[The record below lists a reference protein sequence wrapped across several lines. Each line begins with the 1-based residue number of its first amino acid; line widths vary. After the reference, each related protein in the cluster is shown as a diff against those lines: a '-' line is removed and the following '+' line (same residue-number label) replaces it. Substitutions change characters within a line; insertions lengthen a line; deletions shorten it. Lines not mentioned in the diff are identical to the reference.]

1 LTESAKVHYFSLEFK
16 IITASIEAGYFMKIR
31 IVLFSFVLILLF
43 SAADAQELV
52 LRNPIATNRLP
63 EVVEVPLAQVLSHL
77 QLSTEQARDLV
88 ATNGKAGER
97 IPLQLYSNTVGA
109 QPDVLL
115 LLVELPANGKVDVA
129 FHVDPKAAPQ
139 PAQVFGREAPERKDD
154 FAWENEFVTY
164 RIYGPALEATGE
176 ITSGIDV
183 WSKRVPNLVIDSF
196 YKRDKEGFSYH
207 EDDGKQGLDS
217 YYVGPT
223 RGCGGTA
230 VFSGNKLIV
239 SKNYTSLHKLGDG
252 PIRFAFEVT
261 YAPWNADGTS
271 VVETKRIVLDA
282 GTYLNKITS
291 TYSFEGPET
300 LNLIA
305 GLAVHEG
312 ASATFPVPNE
322 IAAVWDTP
330 QKASAGRIATGM
342 IAEPGQQATTLE
354 AAGHALLE
362 FTRHSGQPFI
372 YYAGSGWSKGSM
384 PTAAAWEDYLKVRL
398 TLLEHPISVSW
409 AAR

>member
-1 LTESAKVHYFSLEFK
+1 LEIK
-16 IITASIEAGYFMKIR
+16 NIMASIEAGFFMQIR
-31 IVLFSFVLILLF
+31 AVSFALVLSFLC
-43 SAADAQELV
+43 SAACAQKLV

-77 QLSTEQARDLV
+77 HISAEQVQTLV
-88 ATNGKAGER
+88 ANNGKSGER
-97 IPLQLYSNTVGA
+97 IPLQLYSNTLGA

-115 LLVELPANGKVDVA
+115 LLVELPANGKVEVS
-129 FHVDPKAAPQ
+129 FHADPTAAPVI
-139 PAQVFGREAPERKDD
+139 AQVFGREAPERKDD

-207 EDDGKQGLDS
+207 EDDGRQGLDS

-282 GTYLNKITS
+282 GTYLNQITS
-291 TYSFEGPET
+291 TYSFQGLET
-300 LNLIA
+300 LNLVA

-312 ASATFPVPNE
+312 ATATFPVANE

-342 IAEPGQQATTLE
+342 IAEPDQQATTLE
-354 AAGHALLE
+354 VAGHALLE
-362 FTRHSGQPFI
+362 FTRRSGKPFT

-384 PTAAAWEDYLKVRL
+384 PTAGAWEDYLKLRL
-398 TLLEHPISVSW
+398 TLLKHPISVSW
-409 AAR
+409 SAH

>member
-1 LTESAKVHYFSLEFK
+1 M
-16 IITASIEAGYFMKIR
+16 ASIEAGFFKQIR
-31 IVLFSFVLILLF
+31 VVSFALVLSFLC
-43 SAADAQELV
+43 SAACAQKLV

-77 QLSTEQARDLV
+77 HITTEQAHDLV
-88 ATNGKAGER
+88 ASNGKSGKR
-97 IPLQLYSNTVGA
+97 IPLQLYSKTFGA

-115 LLVELPANGKVDVA
+115 LLVELPANGKVDA
-129 FHVDPKAAPQ
+129 SFHVDPKAAPVT
-139 PAQVFGREAPERKDD
+139 AQVFGREAPERKDD

-282 GTYLNKITS
+282 GTYLNQITS
-291 TYSFEGPET
+291 TYSFQGLQT
-300 LNLIA
+300 LNLVA

-312 ASATFPVPNE
+312 ATATFPVVNE

-354 AAGHALLE
+354 AEGHALLE
-362 FTRHSGQPFI
+362 FTRRSGQPFT

-384 PTAAAWEDYLKVRL
+384 PTAEAWEDYLKLRL
-398 TLLEHPISVSW
+398 TLLKHPISVSW
-409 AAR
+409 SAR